1 MEIWKAKIGSFAL
14 ENGVRKVDITKGAI
28 AGTLESGDVQVTI
41 EPSGGGITFDLTSSV
56 INQFGRQIKKVVL
69 GTLENLG
76 VKSAHVVVVDNG
88 ALDYAIKARV
98 ECAVFRAAG
107 SADGIPWGELSK

>member
-1 MEIWKAKIGSFAL
+1 L
-14 ENGVRKVDITKGAI
+14 ENGVRKVDIKKGAM

-41 EPSGGGITFDLTSSV
+41 EPSGGEITFDLTSSV

-76 VKSAHVVVVDNG
+76 VKSARVVVVDNG

-98 ECAVFRAAG
+98 ECAVLRAAEHT
-107 SADGIPWGELSK
+107 DGIPWGELSK